1 MDIIPTHEALQE
13 VKKFNRHIEWLKR
26 KELKE
31 GYTASAGEVMKIT
44 GWSRE
49 KLRGERERGTVRS
62 KKYGAKFRYDL
73 SSLPEVYKQKIIY
86 APNQAVQQ
94 INETTIA
101 NPHHMEEQ
109 FSSGNKKGTP
119 NLINPEFF
127 NIYFKTASISF

>member
-1 MDIIPTHEALQE
+1 MNIIPTHEELQE

-31 GYTASAGEVMKIT
+31 GYTASAGEIMKIT
-44 GWSRE
+44 GWTKDRL
-49 KLRGERERGTVRS
+49 KGERERGTIRS
-62 KKYGAKFRYDL
+62 KKYGTQFRYDL

-86 APNQAVQQ
+86 APNEKEQQ
-94 INETTIA
+94 INSPIS

-109 FSSGNKKGTP
+109 FSSGNKKGTL

>member
-1 MDIIPTHEALQE
+1 MDITPTQEAMRE

-86 APNQAVQQ
+86 ATNQTEQQ
-94 INETTIA
+94 INASIA
-101 NPHHMEEQ
+101 NPHDIEVPL
-109 FSSGNKKGTP
+109 SSGNKKRSLSP
-119 NLINPEFF
+119 INPEFF
-127 NIYFKTASISF
+127 KGYFKSASISF